1 LRYCKEYANVR
12 LICPM
17 KLILAIVPPNH
28 LNKLLDDLDEQHLP
42 GLTVSEAR
50 GFGQHDRD
58 FTDVEMTPKVRIE
71 IACHD
76 DEVENIINAIYQS
89 AHTGQR
95 GDGKIFV
102 LSVLDAL
109 RIKTGE
115 RGDAALGPSQ
125 P

>member
-1 LRYCKEYANVR
+1 
-12 LICPM
+12 M
-17 KLILAIVPPNH
+17 KLILAVLPPGQLH
-28 LNKLLDDLDEQHLP
+28 KLLDDLDEQHLP

-58 FTDVEMTPKVRIE
+58 FTDVELAPKIRVE
-71 IACHD
+71 IVCHD
-76 DEVENIINAIYQS
+76 DDVETIIQAIYTS
-89 AHTGQR
+89 AHSGKR

-102 LSVLDAL
+102 LSVLDAV

-115 RGDAALGPSQ
+115 RGAAALGPSQ

>member
-1 LRYCKEYANVR
+1 
-12 LICPM
+12 M

-28 LNKLLDDLDEQHLP
+28 LHKLLDDLDEQQLP
-42 GLTVSEAR
+42 GLTVSQAS

-58 FTDVEMTPKVRIE
+58 FTDVELMAKARVE
-71 IACHD
+71 IICHD
-76 DEVENIINAIYQS
+76 HEVESIVNAIYNS

-102 LSVLDAL
+102 LPVLDAL

-115 RGDAALGPSQ
+115 RGDAALGPSAE
-125 P
+125 

>member
-1 LRYCKEYANVR
+1 
-12 LICPM
+12 M
-17 KLILAIVPPNH
+17 KMVLVIIPPDH
-28 LNKLLDDLDEQHLP
+28 LHKLLDDLDEQHLH

-58 FTDVEMTPKVRIE
+58 FTDVEMAHKLRVE

-76 DEVENIINAIYQS
+76 EEVDTLISAIYKS

-102 LSVLDAL
+102 LPIVDAL

-115 RGDAALGPSQ
+115 RGPAALGPIQ
-125 P
+125 PASEAPKA

>member
-1 LRYCKEYANVR
+1 
-12 LICPM
+12 M
-17 KLILAIVPPNH
+17 KLILAILPPDH
-28 LNKLLDDLDEQHLP
+28 VNKLLDDLDEKHLH
-42 GLTVSEAR
+42 GMTVSQAE

-58 FTDVEMTPKVRIE
+58 FTDVEMSPQARVE

-76 DEVENIINAIYQS
+76 EEAEGIVQAIYKS

-102 LSVLDAL
+102 FSITDAL

-115 RGDAALGPSQ
+115 RGDDALGPRM

>member
-1 LRYCKEYANVR
+1 
-12 LICPM
+12 
-17 KLILAIVPPNH
+17 
-28 LNKLLDDLDEQHLP
+28 LLDDLDEHELP

-58 FTDVEMTPKVRIE
+58 FTDVELPSKLRVE
-71 IACHD
+71 IVCPD
-76 DEVENIINAIYQS
+76 QEVETIVKAIYRS

-102 LSVLDAL
+102 LPVLDAL

-115 RGDAALGPSQ
+115 RGDAALKATPPAPAEADSS

>member
-1 LRYCKEYANVR
+1 
-12 LICPM
+12 M

-28 LNKLLDDLDEQHLP
+28 LHKLLDDLDERELP

-58 FTDVEMTPKVRIE
+58 FTDVELPPKLRLE
-71 IACHD
+71 IICRD
-76 DEVENIINAIYQS
+76 DEADQIVKAIYQS

-95 GDGKIFV
+95 GDGKIFI
-102 LSVLDAL
+102 LPVLDAL

-115 RGDAALGPSQ
+115 RGDAALGATPENPGS
-125 P
+125 PAI